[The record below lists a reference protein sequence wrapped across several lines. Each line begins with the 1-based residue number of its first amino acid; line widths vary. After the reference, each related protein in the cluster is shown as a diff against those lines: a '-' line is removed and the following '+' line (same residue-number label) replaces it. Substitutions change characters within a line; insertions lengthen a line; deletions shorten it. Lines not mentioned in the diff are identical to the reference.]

1 MVSRSLQPSL
11 SLSLSLSLSHFA
23 ILLDICFF
31 CLAPPG
37 VVAGLYADPAT
48 PTTTTVDIFFFLG
61 ADHGEP
67 IDYLIIEYEIQSEK
81 GKWYFSNLTHSK
93 SPYKTVTLFASIF
106 FNVFVSYHH
115 NAIEGKMFR
124 SLSAVY
130 APSTVIAG
138 NQRDMRTI
146 TVRGLDPGNAYSFR
160 IKSVNALG
168 VGPPC
173 QPSCEF

>member
-1 MVSRSLQPSL
+1 M
-11 SLSLSLSLSHFA
+11 A
-23 ILLDICFF
+23 
-31 CLAPPG
+31 CL
-37 VVAGLYADPAT
+37 
-48 PTTTTVDIFFFLG
+48 
-61 ADHGEP
+61 
-67 IDYLIIEYEIQSEK
+67 
-81 GKWYFSNLTHSK
+81 
-93 SPYKTVTLFASIF
+93 
-106 FNVFVSYHH
+106 
-115 NAIEGKMFR
+115 FR